1 MHEGKTGVWVL
12 RDDKPGFVAVKV
24 GTSGADGRVQ
34 ILDGLKEGDVVIVH
48 SESEITADARIKV
61 VSSLTGS

>member
-1 MHEGKTGVWVL
+1 MTSPASS
-12 RDDKPGFVAVKV
+12 RSRS

-48 SESEITADARIKV
+48 SESEIAADARIKV
-61 VSSLTGS
+61 VSSLTGSCRS

>member
-1 MHEGKTGVWVL
+1 MTGVWVL
-12 RDDKPGFVAVKV
+12 AADDKPGFVAVKA

-48 SESEITADARIKV
+48 SESEIAADARIKV

>member
-1 MHEGKTGVWVL
+1 
-12 RDDKPGFVAVKV
+12 
-24 GTSGADGRVQ
+24 
-34 ILDGLKEGDVVIVH
+34 VVIVH